1 MSLQDV
7 VKGDRVA
14 YLVKRTAGYEACCGT
29 VLQVGFLNLKP
40 FKLFMSAVVVS
51 DDSGE
56 VNVVHKHRLDFLDGY
71 TGNPSEVDCDE
82 VVAYR
87 EEGRLPELPPPPTP
101 YVPGVPFVAFSGVG
115 RALGGM
121 VRKGEW

>member
-71 TGNPSEVDCDE
+71 TGKKKRIFSEVDCDE

-87 EEGRLPELPPPPTP
+87 ASR
-101 YVPGVPFVAFSGVG
+101 SS
-115 RALGGM
+115 RWDLG
-121 VRKGEW
+121 RKGEW

>member
-1 MSLQDV
+1 MPLQDV

-29 VLQVGFLNLKP
+29 VLQVGFLNLIVDIDKND
-40 FKLFMSAVVVS
+40 KLFMSAVVVS

-71 TGNPSEVDCDE
+71 TGKKKRIFSEVDCDE

-87 EEGRLPELPPPPTP
+87 ASR
-101 YVPGVPFVAFSGVG
+101 SS
-115 RALGGM
+115 RWDLG
-121 VRKGEW
+121 RKGEW